1 MNNKMNNV
9 KENGFT
15 LMELMIVI
23 AIISIL
29 ATGTGFAIIKKMP
42 DYHLQTASDALFLDF
57 QLAKSN
63 AVLHQEKT
71 RILFNLETNS
81 YRILRLGSDGDVG
94 GTGAAEDTPV
104 KEVFLANYGS
114 GVTFGRGI
122 APPMTESQDNLTYTN
137 DWATFSMNGSA
148 DELGYAYLTH
158 INRDR
163 CYAVGTPSNAGIIR
177 IYRAVNRV
185 WENR

>member
-1 MNNKMNNV
+1 MNNV
-9 KENGFT
+9 KANGFT

-42 DYHLQTASDALFLDF
+42 DYHLQRASDALFLDF
-57 QLAKSN
+57 QLAKSS

-71 RILFNLETNS
+71 RILFDLEKNS

-104 KEVFLANYGS
+104 KEVVLSNYGS

-122 APPMTESQDNLTYTN
+122 APPMTESQDNLTYSN

-158 INRDR
+158 VNRDR
-163 CYAVGTPSNAGIIR
+163 CYAVGTASNAGIVR
-177 IYRAVNRV
+177 IYRAVNRI